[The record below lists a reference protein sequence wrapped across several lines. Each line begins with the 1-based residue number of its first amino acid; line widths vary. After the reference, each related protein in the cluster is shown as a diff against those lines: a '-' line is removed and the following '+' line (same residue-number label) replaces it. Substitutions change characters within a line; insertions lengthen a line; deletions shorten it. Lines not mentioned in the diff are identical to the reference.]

1 MSIANTFIKRPVL
14 TTVCA
19 AIVVLVGAISIPMLP
34 ISQLPQ
40 VAPIQVEV
48 SSAYIGA
55 DAETAETNVTTV
67 IEREING
74 VEGMSYMSSNT
85 SNDGVSNI
93 VVSFPPDTDRNIAQ
107 VNVQNRVALSE
118 PQLPSAV
125 QQTGVTVQKS
135 SPDLLLGI
143 AFYAENGEYDDLFLS
158 NYLDL
163 YLLDQVKRIDGVG
176 RAVIFGERKYAM
188 RLWLD
193 PDALA
198 ARNLGSQDVVD
209 ALQEQNIQV
218 GAGSIG
224 SQPSP
229 EEQNFEFTL
238 RADGRLESAEEFAN
252 LVIGTGD
259 NGNLIKL
266 QDVGRAELGAENYDT
281 SAKFKGNPAVGMG
294 VFQLPGSNA
303 LEVGGAVK
311 STIAELAENFP
322 PGMSYQI
329 ALDTTEFVEV
339 SMTEVVKTLIQA
351 ILLVVLIIFIFLQDW
366 RTTVI
371 PAIAIPVSL
380 IGAFAFL
387 NLFGF
392 QINTLTLFAMV
403 LSTGLVVDDGI
414 VVVEAIAT
422 KVERG
427 MKPKIAAID
436 TMNELS
442 GAVIAT
448 SLVLMAVFIPVS
460 FFPGSTGVIFKQFA
474 LTIVFAVALST
485 FNALTFSPTMAGIL
499 LRPAKARTGI
509 LGKFFNLFNRVF
521 DWITT
526 RYTQAISFLT
536 KKVVRPFV
544 LAGFT
549 ALILFTYFLY
559 NQVPTGFIPEE
570 DQGYFF
576 TIVQAPDGVSLNY
589 TQDVME
595 QVGDKIGSVD
605 EIESYFAL
613 SGFGFSGNGSN
624 RGFVFGKLKPWD
636 ERPQPDQSVYAV
648 LGRLNGSF
656 QGIKEARA
664 FAVNAPPVRG
674 LSTFGGFEFQLQD
687 RRGLPISVLVENS
700 NKLIAAANERPEI
713 ASAFTQFAANTPQIE
728 VEVERD
734 RAKAIGVNIDDV
746 FDSLQSY
753 LGSRYVNDFVLGQ
766 RQYRV
771 YIQADGDFR
780 SNPQDINKLYVTSQ
794 SGQLVSLGTL
804 VQLNEF
810 TGPQTIT
817 HYNLF
822 RSINIQGS
830 PAPGYSTGQA
840 IIAMEEVAAEI
851 LPTSLGYEWTGTALE
866 EKQAGGQ
873 SAIIFGL
880 GLLMA
885 FLVLAAQYESYVDP
899 IIIMLTVPLAVFGA
913 IAAIWLRANLLQAG
927 SIWPVINNDVYVQVG
942 LVMLI
947 GLASKNAILIVEYAN
962 QLKEQGL
969 SNVKAAIKAGQE
981 RFRPILMTAI
991 SSLVG
996 FYPLVIASGA
1006 GASSR
1011 WSLGTAVFGGML
1023 FATVLTL
1030 FMVPSLYIAIKGLE
1044 SLFKKD
1050 RDGGSGSDGGSRSD
1064 GSLQPERKSA
1074 SDRPEAEVTNYK
1086 LKNSSQN
1093 SWLFATVLSFFMVPS
1108 FYIAIKGLESLPGK
1122 DRKSSKHVRNL
1133 KSIRDRFEVNLT
1145 SCRLKR
1151 SSQNS

>member
-1 MSIANTFIKRPVL
+1 MILSIADTFIKRPVL

-19 AIVVLVGAISIPMLP
+19 AIIVLVGGISIPMLP

-55 DAETAETNVTTV
+55 DAVTAETNVTTI

-74 VEGMSYMSSNT
+74 VENMSYMSSNT
-85 SNDGVSNI
+85 SNDGISNI
-93 VVSFPPDTDRNIAQ
+93 VVSFPPDTDRDIAQ

-118 PQLPSAV
+118 PQLPGAV

-143 AFYAENGEYDDLFLS
+143 AFYAENNEYDDLFLS

-198 ARNLGSQDVVD
+198 ARNLGSADVVN
-209 ALQEQNIQV
+209 ALEEQNLQV

-224 SQPSP
+224 RQPSP
-229 EEQNFEFTL
+229 DDQQFEFTL
-238 RADGRLESAEEFAN
+238 RASGRLKSAEEFEN
-252 LVIGTGD
+252 LIVGTGD
-259 NGNLIKL
+259 NGNLIRLK
-266 QDVGRAELGAENYDT
+266 DVGRAELGAESYDT

-311 STIAELAENFP
+311 EIIAELSENFP
-322 PGMSYQI
+322 PGMNYEI
-329 ALDTTEFVEV
+329 ALDTTEFVQV

-387 NLFGF
+387 NIFGF

-427 MKPKIAAID
+427 MKPRIAAVD

-499 LRPAKARTGI
+499 LRPAKERTGI

-521 DWITT
+521 DWITDK
-526 RYTQAISFLT
+526 YTKGITFLA
-536 KKVVRPFV
+536 KKFVRPFV

-549 ALILFTYFLY
+549 ALLVFTYFLY

-589 TQDVME
+589 TQNIME
-595 QVGDKIGSVD
+595 EVGDKIGQ
-605 EIESYFAL
+605 IEEVSSYFAL
-613 SGFGFSGNGSN
+613 SGFGFEGNGSN

-636 ERPQPDQSVYAV
+636 ERPDKEQSIYAV

-656 QGIKEARA
+656 QSIKGARA

-674 LSTFGGFEFQLQD
+674 LSTFGGFELQLQD
-687 RRGLPISVLVENS
+687 RRGLPISVLVENA
-700 NKLIAAANERPEI
+700 NKMIGAANQRPEI
-713 ASAFTQFAANTPQIE
+713 GAAFTQFAANTPQIE
-728 VEVERD
+728 VEVSRD

-746 FDSLQSY
+746 FETLQSY

-780 SNPQDINKLYVTSQ
+780 SNPQDIKQLYVPSA
-794 SGQLVSLGTL
+794 SGELISLGTL
-804 VQLNEF
+804 IQLKEF
-810 TGPQTIT
+810 TGPQTVT

-822 RSINIQGS
+822 RSIKIQGS

-840 IIAMEEVAAEI
+840 ITAMEEVAAQI
-851 LPTSLGYEWTGTALE
+851 LPASLGYEWTGTALE
-866 EKQAGGQ
+866 EKSAGGQ

-899 IIIMLTVPLAVFGA
+899 IIIMLTVPLAVLGA
-913 IAAIWLRANLLQAG
+913 IAAIWLRANILQAG

-969 SNVKAAIKAGQE
+969 NTVKAAIKAGQE

-996 FYPLVIASGA
+996 FYPLVVASGA

-1030 FMVPSLYIAIKGLE
+1030 FLVPSLYIMIKSAE
-1044 SLFKKD
+1044 SFFNGDEDK
-1050 RDGGSGSDGGSRSD
+1050 GSTSQKGSRKTKR
-1064 GSLQPERKSA
+1064 QRNRPVRE
-1074 SDRPEAEVTNYK
+1074 PEAGLSTNYE
-1086 LKNSSQN
+1086 L
-1093 SWLFATVLSFFMVPS
+1093 
-1108 FYIAIKGLESLPGK
+1108 
-1122 DRKSSKHVRNL
+1122 DKSSK
-1133 KSIRDRFEVNLT
+1133 
-1145 SCRLKR
+1145 
-1151 SSQNS
+1151 NS

>member
-1 MSIANTFIKRPVL
+1 MLLSIADNFIKRPVL

-19 AIVVLVGAISIPMLP
+19 AIIVLVGGISIPMLP

-40 VAPIQVEV
+40 IAPIQVEV
-48 SSAYIGA
+48 TSNYIGA
-55 DAETAETNVTTV
+55 DAETTETNVTTV

-74 VEGMSYMSSNT
+74 VENMSYISSNT
-85 SNDGVSNI
+85 SNDGNSNI
-93 VVSFPPDTDRNIAQ
+93 VVSFPPDTDRDIAQ

-118 PQLPSAV
+118 PQLPGTV

-163 YLLDQVKRIDGVG
+163 YVLDQIKRIEGVG
-176 RAVIFGERKYAM
+176 RARIFGERKYAM

-198 ARNLGSQDVVD
+198 ARSLGSEDVVN

-218 GAGSIG
+218 GAGKIG
-224 SQPSP
+224 QQPSP
-229 EEQNFEFTL
+229 DDQRFEFSL
-238 RADGRLESAEEFAN
+238 RAAGRFRSAEEFEN
-252 LVIGTGD
+252 MTVGIGEQ
-259 NGNLIKL
+259 GNLIKL
-266 QDVGRAELGAENYDT
+266 KDVGRAELGAENYDT
-281 SAKFKGNPAVGMG
+281 SAKFKGNPAVGLG
-294 VFQLPGSNA
+294 IFQLPGSNA
-303 LEVGGAVK
+303 LEVGTAVK
-311 STIAELAENFP
+311 EAIAELSENFP
-322 PGMSYQI
+322 PGMNYEI

-339 SMTEVVKTLIQA
+339 SMTEVVKTLVQA

-366 RTTVI
+366 RTTII

-380 IGAFAFL
+380 IGAFVFL
-387 NLFGF
+387 NIFGF

-422 KVERG
+422 KVDRG
-427 MKPKIAAID
+427 MKPYIAAID

-448 SLVLMAVFIPVS
+448 SLVLAAVFIPVS
-460 FFPGSTGVIFKQFA
+460 FFPGSTGVIFQQFA
-474 LTIVFAVALST
+474 LTIVFAIALST

-499 LRPAKARTGI
+499 LRPHKERRGI
-509 LGKFFNLFNRVF
+509 LGRFFNWFNRVF
-521 DWITT
+521 DWITDK
-526 RYTQAISFLT
+526 YTKSITFLT
-536 KKVVRPFV
+536 QKYIRPFV
-544 LAGFT
+544 IAAFT
-549 ALILFTYFLY
+549 ALIIFTYFLY
-559 NQVPTGFIPEE
+559 NLVPTGFIPEE

-589 TQDVME
+589 TEEVME
-595 QVGDKIGSVD
+595 QVGDKIDDID
-605 EIESYFAL
+605 EISSYFAI
-613 SGFGFSGNGSN
+613 SGFGFEGNGSN
-624 RGFVFGKLKPWD
+624 RGFVFGKLKPWS
-636 ERPQPDQSVYAV
+636 ERPGNDKSVYSI

-656 QGIKEARA
+656 QQITKARA

-687 RRGLPISVLVENS
+687 RRGLPISVLIENA
-700 NKLIAAANERPEI
+700 NKVIEAANQRPEI
-713 ASAFTQFAANTPQIE
+713 AQAFTQFAANTPQIE
-728 VEVERD
+728 VEVTRD
-734 RAKAIGVNIDDV
+734 RAKALNVNIDDI
-746 FDSLQSY
+746 FDTLQSY

-780 SNPQDINKLYVTSQ
+780 SNPQDIDKLYVRSENNE
-794 SGQLVSLGTL
+794 LISLGNLVTL
-804 VQLNEF
+804 KEF

-822 RSINIQGS
+822 RAIKIQGS

-840 IIAMEEVAAEI
+840 IAAMEEVAAQI
-851 LPTSLGYEWTGTALE
+851 LPASLGYEWTGTALE
-866 EKQAGGQ
+866 EKSAGGQ

-899 IIIMLTVPLAVFGA
+899 IIIMLTVPLAVLGA
-913 IAAIWLRANLLQAG
+913 IAAIWIRANILQAG
-927 SIWPVINNDVYVQVG
+927 SIWPTINNDVYVQVG

-962 QLKEQGL
+962 QLKQQGL
-969 SNVKAAIKAGQE
+969 NTVRAAIKAGQE

-996 FYPLVIASGA
+996 FYPLVVATGA

-1023 FATVLTL
+1023 FATVLSL
-1030 FMVPSLYIAIKGLE
+1030 FLVPSLYIMVKNLE
-1044 SLFKKD
+1044 SFFSKD
-1050 RDGGSGSDGGSRSD
+1050 KDKGSGGSGKTY
-1064 GSLQPERKSA
+1064 ER
-1074 SDRPEAEVTNYK
+1074 NGH
-1086 LKNSSQN
+1086 SSQ
-1093 SWLFATVLSFFMVPS
+1093 SDHSDTPAV
-1108 FYIAIKGLESLPGK
+1108 
-1122 DRKSSKHVRNL
+1122 
-1133 KSIRDRFEVNLT
+1133 T
-1145 SCRLKR
+1145 SH
-1151 SSQNS
+1151 

>member
-1 MSIANTFIKRPVL
+1 MILSIANTFIKRPVL

-19 AIVVLVGAISIPMLP
+19 IIIVLIGGISIPMLP

-48 SSAYIGA
+48 TSAYIGA
-55 DAETAETNVTTV
+55 DAETAETNVTTI

-74 VEGMSYMSSNT
+74 VENMSYMSSNT

-93 VVSFPPDTDRNIAQ
+93 VVSFPPDIDRNIAQ
-107 VNVQNRVALSE
+107 VNVQNRVALSD

-125 QQTGVTVQKS
+125 QQTGVSVQKS

-143 AFYAENGEYDDLFLS
+143 AFFAENNEYDDLFLS

-163 YLLDQVKRIDGVG
+163 YVLDRVKRIEGVG
-176 RAVIFGERKYAM
+176 RAIIFGERKYAM

-193 PDALA
+193 PDAIA
-198 ARNLGSQDVVD
+198 ARNLSSQSVVN

-224 SQPSP
+224 KQPSP
-229 EEQNFEFTL
+229 GDQQFEFTL
-238 RADGRLESAEEFAN
+238 RASGRLESAREFEN
-252 LVIGTGD
+252 LVVGTGE

-266 QDVGRAELGAENYDT
+266 RDVGRAELGAENYDT
-281 SAKFKGNPAVGMG
+281 SAEFKGNPAVGMG

-303 LEVGGAVK
+303 LDVGNAVK
-311 STIAELAENFP
+311 EAVAESAKNFP
-322 PGMSYQI
+322 PGMKYEI
-329 ALDTTEFVEV
+329 ALDTTEFVRV
-339 SMTEVVKTLIQA
+339 SMTEVVKTLVQA

-380 IGAFAFL
+380 IGAFTFL
-387 NLFGF
+387 NIFGF

-499 LRPAKARTGI
+499 LRPAKEKTGI
-509 LGKFFNLFNRVF
+509 LGKFFRKFNQFF
-521 DWITT
+521 DWVTSGYTKVIT
-526 RYTQAISFLT
+526 FLT

-549 ALILFTYFLY
+549 TLLLFTYFLY

-570 DQGYFF
+570 DQGYFY

-589 TQDVME
+589 TQNIMK
-595 QVGDKIGSVD
+595 QVGEKIGEID
-605 EIESYFAL
+605 EVQSYFAL
-613 SGFGFSGNGSN
+613 SGFGFEGNGSN
-624 RGFVFGKLKPWD
+624 RGFVFSKLKPWD
-636 ERPQPDQSVYAV
+636 ERPDKEQSIYSI

-656 QGIKEARA
+656 QSITGARA

-687 RRGLPISVLVENS
+687 RRGLPISVLVENA
-700 NKLIAAANERPEI
+700 NKTIAAANARPEI
-713 ASAFTQFAANTPQIE
+713 GAAFTQFAANTPQIE
-728 VEVERD
+728 VEVYRD
-734 RAKAIGVNIDDV
+734 RAKALGVQIDDI
-746 FDSLQSY
+746 FDTLQSY

-780 SNPQDINKLYVTSQ
+780 SNPQDIEKLYVTSAT
-794 SGQLVSLGTL
+794 GELVSLDTL
-804 VQLNEF
+804 VFLKEF

-822 RSINIQGS
+822 RAIKIQGS

-840 IIAMEEVAAEI
+840 IEAMEAVAAET
-851 LPTSLGYEWTGTALE
+851 LPASLGYEWTGTALE
-866 EKQAGGQ
+866 EKSAGGQ

-899 IIIMLTVPLAVFGA
+899 IIIMLTVPLAVLGA
-913 IAAIWLRANLLQAG
+913 IAAIWLRANILQAG

-969 SNVKAAIKAGQE
+969 NTIKAAIRAGQE

-996 FYPLVIASGA
+996 FYPLVVATGA

-1023 FATVLTL
+1023 FATALTL
-1030 FMVPSLYIAIKGLE
+1030 FLVPSLYIIIKGLE
-1044 SLFKKD
+1044 SLIRKD
-1050 RDGGSGSDGGSRSD
+1050 KDPDKGDSNGDNNRNLNGQNGIV
-1064 GSLQPERKSA
+1064 
-1074 SDRPEAEVTNYK
+1074 PEA
-1086 LKNSSQN
+1086 SSRELTGQYNPVEGAEQN
-1093 SWLFATVLSFFMVPS
+1093 PQVP
-1108 FYIAIKGLESLPGK
+1108 
-1122 DRKSSKHVRNL
+1122 
-1133 KSIRDRFEVNLT
+1133 
-1145 SCRLKR
+1145 
-1151 SSQNS
+1151 

>member
-1 MSIANTFIKRPVL
+1 MILSIADTFIKRPVL

-19 AIVVLVGAISIPMLP
+19 IIIVLIGGISIPMLP

-48 SSAYIGA
+48 ISTYIGA
-55 DAETAETNVTTV
+55 DAETAETNVTTIV
-67 IEREING
+67 EREING
-74 VEGMSYMSSNT
+74 VEDMSYMSSNT

-93 VVSFPPDTDRNIAQ
+93 VVSFPPSTDRNIAQ

-118 PQLPSAV
+118 PQLPEAV
-125 QQTGVTVQKS
+125 QQTGVTVQKA
-135 SPDLLLGI
+135 SPDLLMGI
-143 AFYAENGEYDDLFLS
+143 AFFAENGQYDDLFLS

-163 YLLDQVKRIDGVG
+163 YIVDRVKRIEGVG
-176 RAVIFGERKYAM
+176 STVIFGERKYAM

-198 ARNLGSQDVVD
+198 ARGLSSRDVVG

-224 SQPSP
+224 KQPSP
-229 EEQNFEFTL
+229 SEQQFEFTL
-238 RADGRLESAEEFAN
+238 RASGRLKSATEFEN
-252 LVIGTGD
+252 LVVGTGD

-266 QDVGRAELGAENYDT
+266 KDVGRAELGAENYDT
-281 SAKFKGNPAVGMG
+281 SARFKGNPTVGMG

-303 LEVGGAVK
+303 LDVGNAIKETV
-311 STIAELAENFP
+311 AELAENFP
-322 PGMSYQI
+322 PGMNYEI
-329 ALDTTEFVEV
+329 ALDTTEFVRV
-339 SMTEVVKTLIQA
+339 SMTEVVKTLVQA

-366 RTTVI
+366 RTTII

-380 IGAFAFL
+380 VGAFTFL
-387 NLFGF
+387 NIFGF

-403 LSTGLVVDDGI
+403 LSTGLVVDDAI

-460 FFPGSTGVIFKQFA
+460 FFPGSTGVIFQQFA

-499 LRPAKARTGI
+499 LRPAREKRGI
-509 LGKFFNLFNRVF
+509 LGKFFNKFNEVF
-521 DWITT
+521 NWVITP
-526 RYTQAISFLT
+526 RYTTAITFLSQ
-536 KKVVRPFV
+536 KFVRPFV

-549 ALILFTYFLY
+549 ALLLFTYFLY
-559 NQVPTGFIPEE
+559 NQIPTGFIPEE
-570 DQGYFF
+570 DQGYFY

-589 TQDVME
+589 TQNVMK
-595 QVGDKIGSVD
+595 QVENKIA
-605 EIESYFAL
+605 EIDDIQSYFAI
-613 SGFGFSGNGSN
+613 SGFGFEGNGSS
-624 RGFVFGKLKPWD
+624 RGFVFAKLKPWS
-636 ERPQPDQSVYAV
+636 ERPEKEQSIYSI

-656 QGIKEARA
+656 QEITGARA

-674 LSTFGGFEFQLQD
+674 LSSFGGFEFQLQD
-687 RRGLPISVLVENS
+687 RLGLPISVLVENA
-700 NKLIAAANERPEI
+700 NKMIEAANARPEI
-713 ASAFTQFAANTPQIE
+713 SAAFTQFAANTPQIE
-728 VEVERD
+728 IEVNRD
-734 RAKAIGVNIDDV
+734 RAKAIGVDIDDV
-746 FDSLQSY
+746 FDTLQSY

-771 YIQADGDFR
+771 YIQADGNFR
-780 SNPQDINKLYVTSQ
+780 SNPQDIDKLYVNSA
-794 SGQLVSLGTL
+794 SGQLVSLSTL
-804 VQLNEF
+804 VQLKEF

-822 RSINIQGS
+822 RAIKIQGS
-830 PAPGYSTGQA
+830 PASGFSTGQA
-840 IIAMEEVAAEI
+840 IQAMEEVAAEI
-851 LPTSLGYEWTGTALE
+851 LPASLGYEWTGTALE
-866 EKQAGGQ
+866 EKSAGGQ

-899 IIIMLTVPLAVFGA
+899 IIIMLTVPLAVLGA
-913 IAAIWLRANLLQAG
+913 IAAIWLRANILQAG
-927 SIWPVINNDVYVQVG
+927 SIWPIINNDVYVQVG

-969 SNVKAAIKAGQE
+969 NTVKAAIKAGQE

-996 FYPLVIASGA
+996 FYPLVVASGA

-1023 FATVLTL
+1023 FATALTL
-1030 FMVPSLYIAIKGLE
+1030 FLVPSLYIIIKGLE
-1044 SLFKKD
+1044 SYFKKD
-1050 RDGGSGSDGGSRSD
+1050 RGSGGSGDNTNGRHSSNGRGSTIKESELATSYKIDLSKDG
-1064 GSLQPERKSA
+1064 
-1074 SDRPEAEVTNYK
+1074 
-1086 LKNSSQN
+1086 
-1093 SWLFATVLSFFMVPS
+1093 
-1108 FYIAIKGLESLPGK
+1108 
-1122 DRKSSKHVRNL
+1122 RNTQTL
-1133 KSIRDRFEVNLT
+1133 
-1145 SCRLKR
+1145 
-1151 SSQNS
+1151 

>member
-1 MSIANTFIKRPVL
+1 MLLSIADTFIKRPVL

-19 AIVVLVGAISIPMLP
+19 AIIVLIGGISIPMLP

-48 SSAYIGA
+48 TSAYIGA
-55 DAETAETNVTTV
+55 DAETAETSVTTIV
-67 IEREING
+67 EREING
-74 VEGMSYMSSNT
+74 VENMSYMSSNT

-118 PQLPSAV
+118 PQLPGIV

-163 YLLDQVKRIDGVG
+163 YLLDRMKRIEGVG

-198 ARNLGSQDVVD
+198 ARNLGSAAVVS
-209 ALQEQNIQV
+209 ALEEQNIQV

-224 SQPSP
+224 KQPTP
-229 EEQNFEFTL
+229 DDQRFEFTL
-238 RADGRLESAEEFAN
+238 RASGRLKSAEEFDN
-252 LVIGTGD
+252 LVVGTGD
-259 NGNLIKL
+259 NGNLIRLK
-266 QDVGRAELGAENYDT
+266 DVGRAELGAENYDT
-281 SAKFKGNPAVGMG
+281 SAKFKGKPAVGMG
-294 VFQLPGSNA
+294 IFQLPGSNA
-303 LEVGGAVK
+303 LDVGSAIKETV
-311 STIAELAENFP
+311 AELAENFP
-322 PGMSYQI
+322 PGMNYEI
-329 ALDTTEFVEV
+329 ALDTTEFVQV
-339 SMTEVVKTLIQA
+339 SMTEVIKTLIQA

-366 RTTVI
+366 RTTII

-380 IGAFAFL
+380 IGAFTFL
-387 NLFGF
+387 NIFGF

-427 MKPKIAAID
+427 MKPRIAAID

-448 SLVLMAVFIPVS
+448 SLVLAAVFIPVS

-474 LTIVFAVALST
+474 LTIVFAIALST

-499 LRPAKARTGI
+499 LRPAREKTGI
-509 LGKFFNLFNRVF
+509 LGRFFNKFNQVF
-521 DWITT
+521 NWITDK
-526 RYTQAISFLT
+526 YTKGMTFLT
-536 KKVVRPFV
+536 KKYVRPFV
-544 LAGFT
+544 IAGFV
-549 ALILFTYFLY
+549 ALLAFTYFLY
-559 NQVPTGFIPEE
+559 NLVPTGFIPEE

-589 TQDVME
+589 TQEIMT
-595 QVGDKIGSVD
+595 QVGDKIAEVED
-605 EIESYFAL
+605 IQSYFAL
-613 SGFGFSGNGSN
+613 SGFGFEGNGSS
-624 RGFVFGKLKPWD
+624 RGFVFGKLKPWS
-636 ERPQPDQSVYAV
+636 ERPKSSQSIYSI

-656 QGIKEARA
+656 QSIKGARA

-687 RRGLPISVLVENS
+687 RRGLPISVLVENA
-700 NKLIAAANERPEI
+700 NKMIGAANQRPEI
-713 ASAFTQFAANTPQIE
+713 GAAFTQFAANTPQIE
-728 VEVERD
+728 VEVNRD
-734 RAKAIGVNIDDV
+734 RAKALGVEIDDI
-746 FDSLQSY
+746 FDTLQSY

-780 SNPQDINKLYVTSQ
+780 SNPQDIEKLYVRSQ
-794 SGQLVSLGTL
+794 SGQLVSLDTL
-804 VQLNEF
+804 VYLNEF
-810 TGPQTIT
+810 TGPSTIT
-817 HYNLF
+817 HYNLY
-822 RSINIQGS
+822 RAIKIQGS
-830 PAPGYSTGQA
+830 PAPGFSTGQA
-840 IIAMEEVAAEI
+840 IQAMEEVAAEI
-851 LPTSLGYEWTGTALE
+851 LPASLGYEWTGTALE
-866 EKQAGGQ
+866 EKSAGGQ

-899 IIIMLTVPLAVFGA
+899 IIIMLTVPLAVLGA

-927 SIWPVINNDVYVQVG
+927 SIWPIINNDVYVQVG

-969 SNVKAAIKAGQE
+969 NTVKAAIKAGQE

-996 FYPLVIASGA
+996 FYPLVVATGA

-1023 FATVLTL
+1023 FATALTL
-1030 FMVPSLYIAIKGLE
+1030 FLVPSLYIVIKSLE
-1044 SLFKKD
+1044 SYFRKD
-1050 RDGGSGSDGGSRSD
+1050 KDSGNSGSDDSNYPHNGHGKI
-1064 GSLQPERKSA
+1064 QEKPELA
-1074 SDRPEAEVTNYK
+1074 TNYK
-1086 LKNSSQN
+1086 MN
-1093 SWLFATVLSFFMVPS
+1093 
-1108 FYIAIKGLESLPGK
+1108 LEQPGQK
-1122 DRKSSKHVRNL
+1122 P
-1133 KSIRDRFEVNLT
+1133 
-1145 SCRLKR
+1145 
-1151 SSQNS
+1151 QA

>member
-1 MSIANTFIKRPVL
+1 MLLSIADTFIKRPVL

-19 AIVVLVGAISIPMLP
+19 AIIVLIGGISIPMLP

-55 DAETAETNVTTV
+55 DAETAETNVTTIV
-67 IEREING
+67 EREING
-74 VEGMSYMSSNT
+74 VENMSYISSNT
-85 SNDGVSNI
+85 SNDGISNI

-118 PQLPSAV
+118 PQLPAPV

-143 AFYAENGEYDDLFLS
+143 AFYAENDEYDDLFLS

-163 YLLDQVKRIDGVG
+163 YLIDQIKRIDGVG

-224 SQPSP
+224 KQPTQSD
-229 EEQNFEFTL
+229 QRFEFTL
-238 RADGRLESAEEFAN
+238 RASGRLKSAQEFDN
-252 LVIGTGD
+252 LVIGTGES
-259 NGNLIKL
+259 GNLIKL
-266 QDVGRAELGAENYDT
+266 KDVGRAELGAENYDT
-281 SAKFKGNPAVGMG
+281 SAEFKGKPAVGMG

-303 LEVGGAVK
+303 LEVGSAIK
-311 STIAELAENFP
+311 ETIAELAENFP
-322 PGMSYQI
+322 PGMTYEI
-329 ALDTTEFVEV
+329 ALDTTEFVQV
-339 SMTEVVKTLIQA
+339 SMTEVIKTLIQA

-366 RTTVI
+366 RTTII

-380 IGAFAFL
+380 IGAFTFL
-387 NLFGF
+387 NIFGF

-427 MKPKIAAID
+427 MKPRIAAID

-448 SLVLMAVFIPVS
+448 SLVLAAVFIPVS

-474 LTIVFAVALST
+474 LTIVFAIALST

-499 LRPAKARTGI
+499 LRPAKERKGI
-509 LGKFFNLFNRVF
+509 LGKFFNGFNRVF
-521 DWITT
+521 DSITT
-526 RYTQAISFLT
+526 GYTKAITFLT
-536 KKVVRPFV
+536 KKVIRPFV

-549 ALILFTYFLY
+549 ALLLFTYFLY
-559 NQVPTGFIPEE
+559 NSVPTGFIPEE

-589 TQDVME
+589 TQEIMK
-595 QVGDKIGSVD
+595 QVGSKMD
-605 EIESYFAL
+605 EIEDIRSYFAL
-613 SGFGFSGNGSN
+613 SGFGFEGNGSS
-624 RGFVFGKLKPWD
+624 RGFVFGKLKPWED
-636 ERPQPDQSVYAV
+636 RPNKDQSIYSI

-656 QGIKEARA
+656 QSITGARA

-687 RRGLPISVLVENS
+687 RRGLPISVLVENA
-700 NKLIAAANERPEI
+700 NKMIGAANQRPEI
-713 ASAFTQFAANTPQIE
+713 GAAFTQFAANTPQIE
-728 VEVERD
+728 VEVNRD
-734 RAKAIGVNIDDV
+734 RAKAIGVDIDDV
-746 FDSLQSY
+746 FATLQSY
-753 LGSRYVNDFVLGQ
+753 LGSQYVNDFVLGQ

-771 YIQADGDFR
+771 YVQADGDFR
-780 SNPQDINKLYVTSQ
+780 SSPQDISKLYVTSA
-794 SGQLVSLGTL
+794 SGQQISLGTL
-804 VQLNEF
+804 VQLKEF

-822 RSINIQGS
+822 RAIKIQGS

-840 IIAMEEVAAEI
+840 IQAMEEVAAEI
-851 LPTSLGYEWTGTALE
+851 LPASLGYEWTGTALE
-866 EKQAGGQ
+866 EKSAGGQ
-873 SAIIFGL
+873 AGLIFGL

-899 IIIMLTVPLAVFGA
+899 IIIMLTVPLAVLGA
-913 IAAIWLRANLLQAG
+913 ISAIWLRANILQAG

-969 SNVKAAIKAGQE
+969 NTVKAAIKAGQE

-996 FYPLVIASGA
+996 FYPLVVATGA

-1030 FMVPSLYIAIKGLE
+1030 FLVPSLYIMIKGLE
-1044 SLFKKD
+1044 SYFKGDKSD
-1050 RDGGSGSDGGSRSD
+1050 KGDKGSGNSGNNSNGKV
-1064 GSLQPERKSA
+1064 PKNKKSV
-1074 SDRPEAEVTNYK
+1074 EQLTINYA
-1086 LKNSSQN
+1086 
-1093 SWLFATVLSFFMVPS
+1093 F
-1108 FYIAIKGLESLPGK
+1108 
-1122 DRKSSKHVRNL
+1122 RN
-1133 KSIRDRFEVNLT
+1133 K
-1145 SCRLKR
+1145 K
-1151 SSQNS
+1151 

>member
-74 VEGMSYMSSNT
+74 VENMSYISSNT
-85 SNDGVSNI
+85 SNDGISNI
-93 VVSFPPDTDRNIAQ
+93 VVSFPPDIDRDIAQ

-118 PQLPSAV
+118 PQLPGAV

-143 AFYAENGEYDDLFLS
+143 AFYAANGEYDDLFLS

-163 YLLDQVKRIDGVG
+163 YVLDQIKRIDGVG

-198 ARNLGSQDVVD
+198 ARSLSSEDVVN
-209 ALQEQNIQV
+209 ALQEQNLQV

-224 SQPSP
+224 KQPSP
-229 EEQNFEFTL
+229 DNQRFEFTL
-238 RADGRLESAEEFAN
+238 KASGRLRSAEEFEN
-252 LVIGTGD
+252 LVVGTGES
-259 NGNLIKL
+259 GNLIKL
-266 QDVGRAELGAENYDT
+266 RDVGRAELGAENYDT
-281 SAKFKGNPAVGMG
+281 SAEFKGDPAVGLG

-303 LEVGGAVK
+303 LEVGSAVK
-311 STIAELAENFP
+311 ETIAELSQNFP
-322 PGMSYQI
+322 PGMNYEI
-329 ALDTTEFVEV
+329 ALDTTEFVQV
-339 SMTEVVKTLIQA
+339 SMTEVIKTLVQA

-366 RTTVI
+366 RTTII

-380 IGAFAFL
+380 IGAFTFL
-387 NLFGF
+387 NIFNF

-427 MKPKIAAID
+427 MKPRIAAID

-448 SLVLMAVFIPVS
+448 SLVLAAVFIPVS

-474 LTIVFAVALST
+474 LTIVFAIALST
-485 FNALTFSPTMAGIL
+485 FNALTFSPTIAGIL
-499 LRPAKARTGI
+499 LRPAKQRRGI
-509 LGKFFNLFNRVF
+509 LGWVFDKFNRVF
-521 DWITT
+521 DWITA

-536 KKVVRPFV
+536 RKYIRPFV

-549 ALILFTYFLY
+549 ALIIFTYFLY
-559 NQVPTGFIPEE
+559 NLVPTGFIPEE

-589 TQDVME
+589 TQEIME
-595 QVGDKIGSVD
+595 QVGQTIGREENIS
-605 EIESYFAL
+605 SYFAL
-613 SGFGFSGNGSN
+613 SGFGFEGNGSS

-636 ERPQPDQSVYAV
+636 ERPNQDQSIYAI

-656 QGIKEARA
+656 QGITGARA

-687 RRGLPISVLVENS
+687 RRGLPISVLVENA
-700 NKLIAAANERPEI
+700 NKMIGAANQRPEI
-713 ASAFTQFAANTPQIE
+713 GAAFTQFAANTPQIE
-728 VEVERD
+728 VEVNRD
-734 RAKAIGVNIDDV
+734 RAKAVGVDIDDI
-746 FDSLQSY
+746 FDTLQSY
-753 LGSRYVNDFVLGQ
+753 LGSRYINDFVLGQ

-771 YIQADGDFR
+771 YIQADGNFR
-780 SNPQDINKLYVTSQ
+780 SNPQDINKLYVRS
-794 SGQLVSLGTL
+794 SNGSLVSLGTL
-804 VQLNEF
+804 IQLKEF

-822 RSINIQGS
+822 RSIKIQGS

-840 IIAMEEVAAEI
+840 IQAMEEVATQI
-851 LPTSLGYEWTGTALE
+851 LPNSLGYEWTGTALE
-866 EKQAGGQ
+866 EKSAGGQ

-899 IIIMLTVPLAVFGA
+899 LIIMLTVPLAVLGA
-913 IAAIWLRANLLQAG
+913 IAAIWLRANILQAG
-927 SIWPVINNDVYVQVG
+927 SIWPILNNDVYVQVG

-969 SNVKAAIKAGQE
+969 NTAKAAIKAGQE

-996 FYPLVIASGA
+996 FYPLVVATGA

-1030 FMVPSLYIAIKGLE
+1030 FLVPSLYIMIKSLE
-1044 SLFKKD
+1044 SYLKGDKND
-1050 RDGGSGSDGGSRSD
+1050 DDSGTSNPSDNGHLRQTE
-1064 GSLQPERKSA
+1064 LTKPEIA
-1074 SDRPEAEVTNYK
+1074 SNYQ
-1086 LKNSSQN
+1086 LDSNS
-1093 SWLFATVLSFFMVPS
+1093 
-1108 FYIAIKGLESLPGK
+1108 
-1122 DRKSSKHVRNL
+1122 
-1133 KSIRDRFEVNLT
+1133 
-1145 SCRLKR
+1145 
-1151 SSQNS
+1151 

>member
-1 MSIANTFIKRPVL
+1 MILSIADTFIKRPVL

-19 AIVVLVGAISIPMLP
+19 AIIVLIGGISIPLLP

-48 SSAYIGA
+48 SANYIGA
-55 DAETAETNVTTV
+55 DAETTETNVTTI

-93 VVSFPPDTDRNIAQ
+93 VVSFPPGTDRNIAQ
-107 VNVQNRVALSE
+107 VNVQNRVAISE
-118 PQLPSAV
+118 PQLPSPV

-143 AFYAENGEYDDLFLS
+143 AFYAANGEYDDLFLS

-163 YLLDQVKRIDGVG
+163 YVLDQIKRIEGVG
-176 RAVIFGERKYAM
+176 RAIIFGERKYAM

-193 PDALA
+193 PNALA
-198 ARNLGSQDVVD
+198 ARNLSSQDVVA

-224 SQPSP
+224 KQPSP
-229 EEQNFEFTL
+229 ENQQFEFTL
-238 RADGRLESAEEFAN
+238 RASGRLKSAEEFDN
-252 LVIGTGD
+252 LVIATGD
-259 NGNLIKL
+259 SGDLIKL
-266 QDVGRAELGAENYDT
+266 RDLGRAELGAENYDT
-281 SAKFKGNPAVGMG
+281 SAEFKGNPAVGLG
-294 VFQLPGSNA
+294 IFQLPGSNA
-303 LEVGGAVK
+303 LDVGSAIK
-311 STIAELAENFP
+311 ETIAELSADFP
-322 PGMSYQI
+322 PGMNYEI
-329 ALDTTEFVEV
+329 ALDTTEFVQV
-339 SMTEVVKTLIQA
+339 SMTEVVKTLVQA

-366 RTTVI
+366 RTTII

-387 NLFGF
+387 NAFGF

-427 MKPKIAAID
+427 MKPRMAAINTVD
-436 TMNELS
+436 ELSMVLSSRSKVDDEIELVDNIDQKLDRGMTPRQAAIETMNELS

-499 LRPAKARTGI
+499 LRPVKERKGL
-509 LGKFFNLFNRVF
+509 LGTVFTKFNQGF
-521 DWITT
+521 DWITA
-526 RYTQAISFLT
+526 RYTQSITFLT
-536 KKVVRPFV
+536 KKYVRPLV
-544 LAGFT
+544 LASFT
-549 ALILFTYFLY
+549 TLVLFTYFLY
-559 NQVPTGFIPEE
+559 SQIPTGFIPEE

-589 TQDVME
+589 TEDVMA
-595 QVGDKIGSVD
+595 QIGDKIAEESN
-605 EIESYFAL
+605 IQSYFAL
-613 SGFGFSGNGSN
+613 SGFGFEGNGSS
-624 RGFVFGKLKPWD
+624 RGFVFGKLKPWS
-636 ERPQPDQSVYAV
+636 ERPRPEQSVYSI
-648 LGRLNGSF
+648 LGRLNGAF
-656 QGIKEARA
+656 QSVTGARA
-664 FAVNAPPVRG
+664 FAINAPPVRG

-687 RRGLPISVLVENS
+687 RRGLPISVLVENA
-700 NKLIAAANERPEI
+700 NKMIAAANQRPEI
-713 ASAFTQFAANTPQIE
+713 AAAFTQFSANTPQIE

-734 RAKAIGVNIDDV
+734 RAKSLGVDIDDI
-746 FDSLQSY
+746 FDTLQTY
-753 LGSRYVNDFVLGQ
+753 LGSQYVNDFVLGQ

-771 YIQADGDFR
+771 YIQAEGNAR
-780 SNPQDINKLYVTSQ
+780 ANPQDIEQLYVRSTS
-794 SGQLVSLGTL
+794 GTL
-804 VQLNEF
+804 ISLDTLVYLKEF

-822 RSINIQGS
+822 RAINIQGS

-840 IIAMEEVAAEI
+840 IQAMEEVAAAT
-851 LPTSLGYEWTGTALE
+851 LPNSLGYEWTGTALE
-866 EKQAGGQ
+866 EKSAGGQ

-899 IIIMLTVPLAVFGA
+899 IIIMLTVPLAILGA
-913 IAAIWLRANLLQAG
+913 IAAIWLRANILQAG
-927 SIWPVINNDVYVQVG
+927 SIWPVINNDIYVQVG

-962 QLKEQGL
+962 QLQEQGL
-969 SNVKAAIKAGQE
+969 NIVKAAIKAGQE
-981 RFRPILMTAI
+981 RLRPILMTAI

-996 FYPLVIASGA
+996 FYPLVVATGA

-1023 FATVLTL
+1023 FATILTL
-1030 FMVPSLYIAIKGLE
+1030 FLVPTLYIVIKSLE
-1044 SLFKKD
+1044 SMIKQDKD
-1050 RDGGSGSDGGSRSD
+1050 SGNSNGKHFNGSSNGHGTVSMQEQSAKELTNQYHRIEPSDS
-1064 GSLQPERKSA
+1064 
-1074 SDRPEAEVTNYK
+1074 
-1086 LKNSSQN
+1086 NSQT
-1093 SWLFATVLSFFMVPS
+1093 L
-1108 FYIAIKGLESLPGK
+1108 G
-1122 DRKSSKHVRNL
+1122 
-1133 KSIRDRFEVNLT
+1133 
-1145 SCRLKR
+1145 
-1151 SSQNS
+1151 